1 MTRFA
6 PYLFSLMLLFVTAC
20 GGGSDNQ
27 QQAETES
34 QTEDTQTTA
43 QQADDGVRTIEMVG
57 IDRMKFVVEGDEDG
71 ISTGDSMGDY
81 VLLES
86 ITAEPGE
93 EIRVRLTTESDLP
106 ASAMA
111 HNFVLLVMDADAAAF
126 ANAASRAKDNEYI
139 PADMEDQIIAHTD
152 MAAGGE
158 TVEVTFT
165 APEESGDYEYICSFP
180 GHYSGGMFGTL
191 IVE

>member
-20 GGGSDNQ
+20 GGGSDQQEAENQ
-27 QQAETES
+27 SA
-34 QTEDTQTTA
+34 DAQTTE
-43 QQADDGVRTIEMVG
+43 QTDDVRTIEMIG
-57 IDRMKFVVEGDEDG
+57 IDQMKFVVEGDEDG
-71 ISTGDSMGDY
+71 ITTGDETGDY

-93 EIRVRLTTESDLP
+93 ELRIRLITESDLP

-111 HNFVLLVMDADAAAF
+111 HNFILLTLEADVSAF
-126 ANAASRAKDNEYI
+126 ANTAAKARDNEYI
-139 PADMEDQIIAHTD
+139 PADMEDQVIANTD

-165 APEESGDYEYICSFP
+165 VPEETGEYEYICSFP
-180 GHYSGGMFGTL
+180 GHFSGGMKGIL
-191 IVE
+191 NVEE

>member
-20 GGGSDNQ
+20 GGGSDDQ
-27 QQAETES
+27 QQAETET
-34 QTEDTQTTA
+34 QTEETQTTA

-71 ISTGDSMGDY
+71 ISTGDAMGDY

-93 EIRVRLTTESDLP
+93 EIRIRLTTESDLP

-111 HNFVLLVMDADAAAF
+111 HNFVLLVMDADATAF
-126 ANAASRAKDNEYI
+126 ANAAARAKDNEYI

-180 GHYSGGMFGTL
+180 GHYSGGMAGTL
-191 IVE
+191 TVE

>member
-20 GGGSDNQ
+20 GGGSDDQ
-27 QQAETES
+27 QQTETQES
-34 QTEDTQTTA
+34 QTTA
-43 QQADDGVRTIEMVG
+43 QQADDGVRTIEIVG

-71 ISTGDSMGDY
+71 ISTGDTMGDY

-93 EIRVRLTTESDLP
+93 EIRIRLTTESTLP

-111 HNFVLLVMDADAAAF
+111 HNFVLLVMDADATAF
-126 ANAASRAKDNEYI
+126 ANAAARAKDNEYI

-165 APEESGDYEYICSFP
+165 APEEAGDYEFICSFP
-180 GHYSGGMFGTL
+180 GHYSGGMAGTL
-191 IVE
+191 TVE

>member
-1 MTRFA
+1 
-6 PYLFSLMLLFVTAC
+6 MLLFVTAC

-27 QQAETES
+27 QQADT
-34 QTEDTQTTA
+34 QTEDPQATA
-43 QQADDGVRTIEMVG
+43 QQADDDVRTIEMVG

-71 ISTGDSMGDY
+71 ISTGDAMGDY

-93 EIRVRLTTESDLP
+93 EIRIRLTTESDLP

-111 HNFVLLVMDADAAAF
+111 HNFVLLVMDADATAF
-126 ANAASRAKDNEYI
+126 ANAAARAKDNEYI

-165 APEESGDYEYICSFP
+165 APEETGDYEYICSFP
-180 GHYSGGMFGTL
+180 GHYAGGMAGTL
-191 IVE
+191 TVE

>member
-6 PYLFSLMLLFVTAC
+6 PYLFSLMLLFVAAC
-20 GGGSDNQ
+20 GGGSD
-27 QQAETES
+27 QQAEE
-34 QTEDTQTTA
+34 QTADTQA
-43 QQADDGVRTIEMVG
+43 QATEQADDVRTIEMVG
-57 IDRMKFVVEGDEDG
+57 IDRMKFVVEGEEEG
-71 ISTGDSMGDY
+71 IKTGEKMGDY

-93 EIRVRLTTESDLP
+93 ELRIRLTTESTLP

-111 HNFVLLVMDADAAAF
+111 HNFVLLTMNADATAF
-126 ANAASRAKDNEYI
+126 ANAASKARDNEYI

-152 MAAGGE
+152 LASGGE

-165 APEESGDYEYICSFP
+165 APEETGEYEYICSFP
-180 GHYSGGMFGTL
+180 GHYSGGMKGIL
-191 IVE
+191 NVEG

>member
-6 PYLFSLMLLFVTAC
+6 PYLFSFMLLFVTAC
-20 GGGSDNQ
+20 GGGSDQ
-27 QQAETES
+27 QEAES
-34 QTEDTQTTA
+34 QATDAEATEQT
-43 QQADDGVRTIEMVG
+43 DDVRTIEMIG
-57 IDRMKFVVEGDEDG
+57 IDQMKYVVEGDEDG
-71 ISTGDSMGDY
+71 ITTGDETGDY

-93 EIRVRLTTESDLP
+93 ELRIRLITESDLP

-111 HNFVLLVMDADAAAF
+111 HNFVLLTLEADVSAF
-126 ANAASRAKDNEYI
+126 ANAAAKASDNEYI
-139 PADMEDQIIAHTD
+139 PADMEDQVIANTD

-165 APEESGDYEYICSFP
+165 APEETGEYEYICSFP
-180 GHYSGGMFGTL
+180 GHYSGGMKGML
-191 IVE
+191 NVEE